1 MSAFQAVAFVMLIL
15 LSAFL
20 SASEVALF
28 SLSRFQLRILKE
40 RFRPS
45 YKKIKALLGDPSGLL
60 ITILVLNEILNISIS
75 TLITHSL
82 INVERTGFHAL
93 VFRFFEQR
101 HWPEWLINLLL
112 GTLITSPIVLFLC
125 EMTPKAVAARANQVI
140 APIVIDPL
148 TFTYKVMKP
157 VRWVLKW
164 ILKFTHRL
172 IGKEKIGH
180 LSAGSEIDT
189 HQPLREKDFIS
200 MVEEG
205 LREGAIH
212 ARELE
217 LIKNVFDL
225 DDSTVADIYTPIQK
239 VLVLPVQATGKEV
252 LTLLKSQSFSRVPV
266 YSGSKKNI
274 VGILYKKDLLLLPLL
289 KNSETKSIA
298 EIIKKPM
305 VVEKEMR
312 LNTLFR
318 KFKLN
323 RTHLA
328 IVEGASGEAI
338 GVVTMT
344 DVIDAVFEDILPEEG
359 SS

>member
-1 MSAFQAVAFVMLIL
+1 MSAFQAVAFVLLI
-15 LSAFL
+15 SCSSFL

-45 YKKIKALLGDPSGLL
+45 YKKLKALLGDPSGLL
-60 ITILVLNEILNISIS
+60 ITVLVLNEVLNISIS

-82 INVERTGFHAL
+82 TSVERTGLHAWIY
-93 VFRFFEQR
+93 RFFEHR
-101 HWPEWLINLLL
+101 HWPGWLIDLFL
-112 GTLITSPIVLFLC
+112 GTLITSPIILFLC
-125 EMTPKAVAARANQVI
+125 EMTPKAIAARANQVI
-140 APIVIDPL
+140 APIVVEPL

-164 ILKFTHRL
+164 ILKFTHKL
-172 IGKEKIGH
+172 IGKRRSPAHTG
-180 LSAGSEIDT
+180 GSEIDA
-189 HQPLREKDFIS
+189 HQPLREKDFLS

-239 VLVLPVQATGKEV
+239 VLVLPVNSTGKEA
-252 LTLLKSQSFSRVPV
+252 LTLLKSQNFSRVPV
-266 YSGSKKNI
+266 YSGNKKNI

-289 KNSETKSIA
+289 RHAETKSIA

-305 VVEKEMR
+305 VVGREMR

-328 IVEGASGEAI
+328 IVEGASGEALGI
-338 GVVTMT
+338 VTMT
-344 DVIDAVFEDILPEEG
+344 DVLDAVFEDILPEEG
-359 SS
+359 SA